1 MPRKSSRGRKK
12 TPSRVL
18 EMLEEDEEIHHE
30 IETMMCTHMQFPLL
44 RKMLPSG
51 IATLNK
57 MSEDGIMSMSYPFEN
72 EESRNRK
79 KKTRRWLKKAI

>member
-1 MPRKSSRGRKK
+1 
-12 TPSRVL
+12 
-18 EMLEEDEEIHHE
+18 
-30 IETMMCTHMQFPLL
+30 MMSTHIQCPLL

-57 MSEDGIMSMSYPFEN
+57 MSEDGIMSMSYRFES

-79 KKTRRWLKKAI
+79 KKHEGG